1 MYSTKQEELLECIL
15 TDKELMIKADELA
28 RLNQEKTRLDNE
40 KKATVSE
47 FAAKINT
54 CDAGISRL
62 SLAISTKRESRTVD
76 CEIRYNEPNEGIKT
90 IVRLDTGDKV
100 RQLVMSENE
109 KNDMFINATGEQE
122 GRFVFNDKGIAAIVN
137 KEDLTTTNQDEWESI
152 GPAKRAEDLVQAII
166 DKDIAYR
173 VIKGSNP
180 DDDGF
185 LYMLQ
190 KCKVKVFVDGKKE
203 EKPEKDKKANEEK
216 DLTPQKEPY
225 FTFSGGEMYPLIEST
240 TDRLND
246 PEWENAGSPHTESII
261 TGSKILPKEY
271 DYRVLK
277 MDNELYTL
285 QRKAI

>member
-76 CEIRYNEPNEGIKT
+76 CEIRYNDPNEGIKT
-90 IVRLDTGDKV
+90 IVRLDTGDNV
-100 RQLVMSENE
+100 RQLVMTENE
-109 KNDMFINATGEQE
+109 KSDMFINATGEQDL
-122 GRFVFNDKGIAAIVN
+122 GFVFNNKLIAAIVN
-137 KEDLTTTNQDEWESI
+137 KEDLTTTNQDDWDSV
-152 GPAKRAEDLVQAII
+152 GPARRAEDLVQAII
-166 DKDIAYR
+166 DKDMTYR
-173 VIKGSNP
+173 VIKGSN
-180 DDDGF
+180 DDGDGF

-190 KCKVKVFVDGKKE
+190 KNKIKEVVNDAKE
-203 EKPEKDKKANEEK
+203 ENPEKDKKPNTEK
-216 DLTPQKEPY
+216 DLTPQKEDV
-225 FTFSGGEMYPLIEST
+225 FRFVGGHEYPILEST
-240 TDRLND
+240 KELLLDT
-246 PEWENAGSPHTESII
+246 EWTTAPGSPHQRTQIQGVTILTE
-261 TGSKILPKEY
+261 EY
-271 DYRVLK
+271 DYRVLR
-277 MDNELYTL
+277 DGQNFTL